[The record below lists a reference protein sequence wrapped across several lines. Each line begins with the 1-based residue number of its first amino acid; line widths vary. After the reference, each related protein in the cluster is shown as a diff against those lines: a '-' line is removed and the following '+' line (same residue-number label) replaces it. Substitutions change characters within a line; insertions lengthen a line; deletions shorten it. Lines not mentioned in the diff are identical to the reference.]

1 MFIKKGVCH
10 TEVSFI
16 GIEASRE
23 AVDVSRG
30 IGASAATSNSREA
43 GEHWG
48 LFALG
53 RKERRGSYVGPVT
66 VGGECSVGAGAS
78 SVNSA
83 FRYL

>member
-1 MFIKKGVCH
+1 MN
-10 TEVSFI
+10 
-16 GIEASRE
+16 
-23 AVDVSRG
+23 VSRG

-83 FRYL
+83 FRYLEENRYELLELQFKCRKHTRS